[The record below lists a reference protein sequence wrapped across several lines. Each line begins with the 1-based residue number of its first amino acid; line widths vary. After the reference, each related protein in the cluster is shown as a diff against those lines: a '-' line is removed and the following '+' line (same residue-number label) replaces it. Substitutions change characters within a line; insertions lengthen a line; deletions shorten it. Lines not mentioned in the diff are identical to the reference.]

1 MNMGQET
8 DISTLSGIGL
18 AKYVLK
24 RSDKYQNRIEQIA
37 TEFDNDIKF
46 SEGIIYFH
54 IRKQFV

>member
-1 MNMGQET
+1 MGQET

-46 SEGIIYFH
+46 SGGIIYFH